1 MEQDMKEG
9 LLESSEELEM
19 WPWNPGDNGLELW
32 LCIGDCEEGN
42 AILEHLDLGERSLL
56 EMGRSGLRSE

>member
-1 MEQDMKEG
+1 
-9 LLESSEELEM
+9 M